1 EIKGSRAFLPSHLE
15 MAGVPCA
22 NLMELAGSFRPTK
35 KGCNLRIEMWD
46 KKRNTKENVDIIF
59 K

>member
-1 EIKGSRAFLPSHLE
+1 MTVNWISRIPTLSYME
-15 MAGVPCA
+15 MGFSRLKNP
-22 NLMELAGSFRPTK
+22 
-35 KGCNLRIEMWD
+35 RIEMWD